1 MGVSGGVGRQRAGCS
16 LIFTTVCCSCNEML
30 SSQVVPKLAATCIYR
45 PPLDD
50 DVKYQPPDK
59 PNKLRNSF
67 PSPPHFSANIL
78 LDHHLEAKI
87 GDFGLAREFP
97 QEKHTSLTVTRVHG
111 TRPYLPDEYLR
122 SRKLSE
128 KVDTFSFGVVSW
140 GRVVKWDCVHE
151 MLRHNWFISRECAH
165 LRF

>member
-1 MGVSGGVGRQRAGCS
+1 MTYRTTFLGEFYLVSQASCDLRPPTITGGRC
-16 LIFTTVCCSCNEML
+16 
-30 SSQVVPKLAATCIYR
+30 VVPPDTPDKLTNSS
-45 PPLDD
+45 PPL
-50 DVKYQPPDK
+50 
-59 PNKLRNSF
+59 
-67 PSPPHFSANIL
+67 PSLPLYSANIL

-140 GRVVKWDCVHE
+140 GKGEEVGPSSWDGRYH
-151 MLRHNWFISRECAH
+151 WFIHRESAQ
-165 LRF
+165 LRLKNCKDV